1 MLLGQLTAEIVRE
14 GETFEEALD
23 REARTMVVDSRAES
37 LLPLLHHLTT
47 LDLTD
52 RPFAQLL
59 VALVANA
66 DVPKRT
72 ELTFSLLDEATA
84 TLSARHDPDGEAIA
98 AWVRGN
104 VLLGLGDVAGAAR
117 AWKRAADLDPTTDL
131 VEDMSLA
138 NLAYASYGVSGDVD
152 DALHLAA
159 AAVTSARQRDHGRGE
174 GLALV
179 YTAYLQIMS
188 GRFAEADE
196 ALSAADEAFTRAS
209 QEGGPPYEWPLA
221 HAGIGALAGLRGR
234 AAEADT
240 SFLRGVLLARQLENP
255 WYEAIVRTLR
265 ADHTMHVDTRRAHAD
280 CRWALH
286 EFEDVSDTWWGTI
299 VLRVRADATLVSG
312 EVEASLKLALGAL
325 DRLENPVERGRGL
338 VSLSRALLA
347 HGDQDAAAER
357 ADEAVRTLEPTGAS
371 FLLCEALLLLADC
384 DPLSAPAAIER
395 ARQLSTD
402 DAAFAR
408 LWAARPNL
416 RVQVL
421 GRATVSVGSAP
432 VRFRTTRAELLVLML
447 TLAGGRGIDASQVA
461 AALWPEGAGAKVASN
476 LSTATYDARQA
487 LGSEAWRL
495 HRSGS
500 QLWLDLDGA
509 FVDLDDAMRR
519 ARATTAT
526 GSTGRAGADVPTSL
540 GGEHDRQAALDA
552 LRQEILPALD
562 FEPWVAEANRRR
574 LTFLELMTAGPD

>member
-1 MLLGQLTAEIVRE
+1 MLLGQLITQIVRE

-23 REARTMVVDSRAES
+23 REARTMVVESRAET
-37 LLPLLHHLTT
+37 LLPLLHHLIT
-47 LDLTD
+47 LDLSD
-52 RPFAQLL
+52 LPFAQLL

-72 ELTFSLLDEATA
+72 QLTFAMLDEATA
-84 TLSARHDPDGEAIA
+84 TFSARPDADGEAIA

-138 NLAYASYGVSGDVD
+138 NLAYASYGVSGNVD
-152 DALHLAA
+152 EALHLAA
-159 AAVTSARQRDHGRGE
+159 AAVGSARARDHGRGE

-188 GRFAEADE
+188 GRFAQAEE
-196 ALSAADEAFTRAS
+196 ALATAAEAFGRAN
-209 QEGGPPYEWPLA
+209 QDDGPPYEWPLVY
-221 HAGIGALAGLRGR
+221 AGIGALAGLRGLP
-234 AAEADT
+234 EQADT
-240 SFLRGVLLARQLENP
+240 EFLRGVLLARHLENP

-265 ADHTMHVDTRRAHAD
+265 ADHTMHFDSRRAHVD

-286 EFEDVSDTWWGTI
+286 EFEDVTDRWWGTI
-299 VLRVRADATLVSG
+299 VLRVRADAALAAG
-312 EVEASLKLALGAL
+312 EVEASRQLALGAL
-325 DRLENPVERGRGL
+325 ERLENPVERGRCL

-347 HGDQDAAAER
+347 SDDQNGAAQR
-357 ADEAVRTLEPTGAS
+357 ADEAVRSLEPTGAS

-384 DPLSAPAAIER
+384 DPLRAPDAIER
-395 ARQLSTD
+395 ARELSTD
-402 DAAFAR
+402 DTAYAR

-416 RVQVL
+416 RTQVL
-421 GRATVSVGSAP
+421 GRAVVCVGSVP

-447 TLAGGRGIDASQVA
+447 TVAGGRAIDAGQVA
-461 AALWPEGAGAKVASN
+461 AALWPEGAGTKVASN

-495 HRSGS
+495 HRRGS

-519 ARATTAT
+519 ARGSAGNGTTT
-526 GSTGRAGADVPTSL
+526 PSDD
-540 GGEHDRQAALDA
+540 EIEQDRRAALRA
-552 LRQEILPALD
+552 LHEELLPALA

-574 LTFLELMTAGPD
+574 EAFLELMTGDPG